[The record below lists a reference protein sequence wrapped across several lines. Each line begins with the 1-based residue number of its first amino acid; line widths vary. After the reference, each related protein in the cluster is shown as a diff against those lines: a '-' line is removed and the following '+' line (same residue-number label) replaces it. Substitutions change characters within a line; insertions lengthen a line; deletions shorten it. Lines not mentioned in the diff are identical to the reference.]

1 MKKWIATKILASIF
15 CFIVSILCL
24 GSVELPAFAI
34 YSALSHIP
42 NHLQLPT
49 NPLFIASTEEKKE
62 DIKKG
67 DKKEKEDKENKKEE
81 KKDKEDKKEKKKEP
95 INEKDFEP
103 ILLGKLLDS
112 PKDYLN
118 KKIKFRGKFSSFT
131 TLALDYE
138 PALRKSK
145 DFLSICIF
153 RPDRKI
159 PLSELKLAYPIKE
172 AKDNIVIR
180 ELEENDLIEIYGEVF
195 SAALDE
201 PWVDILSIKTIES
214 ATKSQKGDKNIID
227 KTNKSSKNKTLKNK
241 SKKEPKINE

>member
-1 MKKWIATKILASIF
+1 MKQLRVKRQGLGTLIWAFTF
-15 CFIVSILCL
+15 CSML
-24 GSVELPAFAI
+24 SVFLLSFEHPAC
-34 YSALSHIP
+34 SAYMVLSHSI
-42 NHLQLPT
+42 NHQSLST
-49 NPLFIASTEEKKE
+49 NSLFIASTEEKKE
-62 DIKKG
+62 DIKK
-67 DKKEKEDKENKKEE
+67 EDKKEE
-81 KKDKEDKKEKKKEP
+81 KKAKEEKKEKKKEP

-103 ILLGKLLDS
+103 VSLGKLLES

-118 KKIKFRGKFSSFT
+118 KKIKIRGKFSSFT

-145 DFLSICIF
+145 DYLSICIF

-180 ELEENDLIEIYGEVF
+180 ELEENDVIEIFGEVF

-201 PWVDILSIKTIES
+201 PWVDILSIKKIES
-214 ATKSQKGDKNIID
+214 ATKKDDKKPND

-241 SKKEPKINE
+241 EKKELKINE